1 MALNT
6 NGWDYTYNVNIEKLN
21 ALISN
26 EKNSFSTLI
35 VNTIE
40 IADSTSPATILLTI
54 SSLNMTDFKVLN
66 TSLYPILDVSM
77 KLSGKL
83 GIYSFADIELK
94 ISININWLNK
104 GKINN
109 SITSS
114 DIVVNSTLLTTNLF
128 GGDNLNDF
136 INIFQNYLNG
146 SIAISLSGSGNY
158 SSISNPTIITPT
170 NRDYYGNIYTFFAN
184 LNKFSLEVGSE
195 WMKPTTLRFSVK
207 SDVHKDLSDT
217 SCFFSFCC
225 MIGTNTNNDT
235 AFVNINAIPDGS
247 SSALVIERSA
257 FAEYIVLPKLLG
269 AFSNSDLKVSNFDK
283 NVSNTFRF
291 YKDSEAKDKYENDLN
306 LAKPDYKGIYYPS
319 SNWVYKDDTSF
330 YGKLNELNVRVEE
343 NLIRITLP
351 KVTYNP
357 GSKHHQSNTIGLVV
371 NQEVKS
377 YQEYEA
383 FVNFSATNLNNIKS
397 TVQTKQFLLNMEH
410 QKSLF
415 SNLLTRGGLQ
425 LITSSWSAGKKLKER
440 KNSNYL
446 DKVIVKST
454 PVIQANNRERIP
466 GNEVLPVN
474 RVEVRLPQ
482 NLEERGAISNRAV
495 ELQNQYPEDNRAFE
509 RYNNDQSMDSLIPK
523 ESNEHELPLD
533 FDIAP
538 KTKLTVLKKERII
551 IKPKNENVTDIIKQH
566 RDELNDFIKK
576 HLKYND
582 YTDSNPIKTYVAL
595 KNFQVNFE
603 KYVNLIVENKLA
615 KKLVENFE
623 YSRITNN
630 AFFENLDKQ
639 LSTIHEKSNTKTLPS
654 KEEVRKI
661 RQTLKENQREI
672 FENYKLPYKK
682 CKIVK
687 KGNLEEFT
695 NQFQQPNG
703 IIYRCSL
710 FVLTKEN
717 LEWLNENSN
726 K

>member
-269 AFSNSDLKVSNFDK
+269 ALTIQRNFDWKDNITLFSKDILISSNSAKINFDLAALKLEESEKLIIEK
-283 NVSNTFRF
+283 NKETATFSKVERDNAIAELDAARYRTSMEAIPLLEKAVTIHPLYTIAWLKLGNAYHYLGQLASNDKESNKI
-291 YKDSEAKDKYENDLN
+291 YLEKAQAAYQLVKDLQGKNTAPIASKYL
-306 LAKPDYKGIYYPS
+306 GICLM
-319 SNWVYKDDTSF
+319 D
-330 YGKLNELNVRVEE
+330 YGKLIGQQFGNLPLATSYLEQAKSINPKEAEIYLLLGTVYALQNNFDEAIKNAKISIELQPNNE
-343 NLIRITLP
+343 
-351 KVTYNP
+351 
-357 GSKHHQSNTIGLVV
+357 
-371 NQEVKS
+371 
-377 YQEYEA
+377 EY
-383 FVNFSATNLNNIKS
+383 K
-397 TVQTKQFLLNMEH
+397 
-410 QKSLF
+410 
-415 SNLLTRGGLQ
+415 R
-425 LITSSWSAGKKLKER
+425 
-440 KNSNYL
+440 
-446 DKVIVKST
+446 
-454 PVIQANNRERIP
+454 
-466 GNEVLPVN
+466 
-474 RVEVRLPQ
+474 
-482 NLEERGAISNRAV
+482 NLETILALR
-495 ELQNQYPEDNRAFE
+495 
-509 RYNNDQSMDSLIPK
+509 
-523 ESNEHELPLD
+523 
-533 FDIAP
+533 
-538 KTKLTVLKKERII
+538 TK
-551 IKPKNENVTDIIKQH
+551 
-566 RDELNDFIKK
+566 
-576 HLKYND
+576 
-582 YTDSNPIKTYVAL
+582 
-595 KNFQVNFE
+595 
-603 KYVNLIVENKLA
+603 
-615 KKLVENFE
+615 
-623 YSRITNN
+623 
-630 AFFENLDKQ
+630 
-639 LSTIHEKSNTKTLPS
+639 
-654 KEEVRKI
+654 
-661 RQTLKENQREI
+661 
-672 FENYKLPYKK
+672 
-682 CKIVK
+682 
-687 KGNLEEFT
+687 
-695 NQFQQPNG
+695 
-703 IIYRCSL
+703 
-710 FVLTKEN
+710 
-717 LEWLNENSN
+717 
-726 K
+726 